1 MNYVNANKT
10 KITGALLVLFGV
22 LQTQSETIRGLLDE
36 RAFAWFTI
44 AVGCIVAVLGF
55 LNSGG
60 TVAPPAHGNEQG
72 NARTSALL
80 GLLAA
85 AVLTACGTLGLP
97 QLNSFNERLA
107 GATSTIS
114 TVRDT
119 AAVLVNAD
127 VITAE
132 DGQNVLEQTDHAR
145 AGVDIARTLRSVDP
159 EAADAKLRA
168 SIQILNA
175 LEAYLRSRQ

>member
-55 LNSGG
+55 LNS
-60 TVAPPAHGNEQG
+60 APPAHGNEQG